1 MFVALRFYGGILTI
15 LLDYIVNTDSWLIKR
30 LLNRSSFNNCLGP
43 DWLNYG
49 FEVLCVTCVPI
60 DYSISRAWS
69 LAASDLPLSPALI
82 VQRSRGRK
90 AAQQPPPLTW
100 NLTQVCFIR
109 ALPLLLVTPELEAML
124 GVRSRGT
131 SYPSPWIWQSG
142 THGTTAPLAPLLGH
156 HSGTNSKGACMHISG
171 SSSFKKC
178 WAIGLCLCRRIVLS
192 FLHVFPWTCACPGS
206 WWSWQ
211 GELVSVLGAPLTQPS
226 HCSFVFAW
234 FMVN

>member
-1 MFVALRFYGGILTI
+1 MFVALRFYGGIITI

-43 DWLNYG
+43 DWLKYG
-49 FEVLCVTCVPI
+49 FEVLFVTCVPI

-100 NLTQVCFIR
+100 SLTQVCFIR
-109 ALPLLLVTPELEAML
+109 ALPLLLVKTELEAML

-131 SYPSPWIWQSG
+131 SYPSPWIWHSG
-142 THGTTAPLAPLLGH
+142 THGATAHLALCWGITLEQTAKGHVCTSLAAPASRRAEPLGCAFVG
-156 HSGTNSKGACMHISG
+156 
-171 SSSFKKC
+171 
-178 WAIGLCLCRRIVLS
+178 VL
-192 FLHVFPWTCACPGS
+192 FLSVIF
-206 WWSWQ
+206 Q
-211 GELVSVLGAPLTQPS
+211 GPCTR
-226 HCSFVFAW
+226 
-234 FMVN
+234 